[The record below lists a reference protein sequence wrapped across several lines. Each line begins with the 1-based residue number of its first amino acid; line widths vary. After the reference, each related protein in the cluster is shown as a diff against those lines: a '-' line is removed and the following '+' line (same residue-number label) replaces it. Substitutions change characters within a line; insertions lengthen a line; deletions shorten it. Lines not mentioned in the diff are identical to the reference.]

1 MLKEK
6 LEKEHIFLN
15 DAFYEKSEIFI
26 KTLIDYAKI
35 HNITKLR
42 DRKSIEEA
50 VSDSIYPVKF
60 LPPFDKALDIGTGAG
75 FPGLILSFAFED
87 KEFFLVEPIIK
98 RSAFLHLIKSKCNL
112 KNVTIINKR
121 VEEIKPFKVDLIT
134 SRAVTKT
141 SALLELGKNFAS
153 KKSVYLFYKGEESI
167 KDIPKDIK
175 DYEIYE
181 RDKRKYLIIKEK
193 RDA

>member
-1 MLKEK
+1 MLKER
-6 LEKEHIFLN
+6 LEKEGLFLEET
-15 DAFYEKSEIFI
+15 FYRNCDIFI
-26 KTLIDYAKI
+26 KTLLNYSKT
-35 HNITKLR
+35 HNITRLR
-42 DRKSIEEA
+42 DKNKIEEA
-50 VSDSIYPVKF
+50 ILDSVYPVKF
-60 LPPFDKALDIGTGAG
+60 LPDFQIAMDIGTGAG

-134 SRAVTKT
+134 SRAVTET

-153 KKSVYLFYKGEESI
+153 KESVYLFYKGDESV
-167 KDIPKDIK
+167 KDIPKNIK

-181 RDKRKYLIIKEK
+181 RDKRKYLIIKEAY
-193 RDA
+193 DI